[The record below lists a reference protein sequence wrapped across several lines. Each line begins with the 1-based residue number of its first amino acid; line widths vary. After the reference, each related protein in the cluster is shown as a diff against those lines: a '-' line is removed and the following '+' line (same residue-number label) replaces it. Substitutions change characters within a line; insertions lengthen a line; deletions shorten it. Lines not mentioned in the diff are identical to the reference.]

1 MLFVDASKRGKGAG
15 RRLLISRSLHGSLQV
30 DVNEQNPQAI
40 GFYRHYGFVDVGRSE
55 HDEAGQPFPIIHM
68 KLAG

>member
-1 MLFVDASKRGKGAG
+1 M
-15 RRLLISRSLHGSLQV
+15 
-30 DVNEQNPQAI
+30 NEQNPQAI